1 MNTSTDV
8 SAQLSELAAELTGRV
23 AEMLAYAARN
33 METQKQ
39 QQIYEMLE
47 TNLPDVVTNTIL
59 KTTILHTPKGV
70 DHLKANLDMY
80 ATQMCERFIKND
92 M

>member
-8 SAQLSELAAELTGRV
+8 STQLSELAAELTGKV

-47 TNLPDVVTNTIL
+47 TNLPDVVTNTL
-59 KTTILHTPKGV
+59 FKTTALHSVQGV
-70 DHLKANLDMY
+70 DHLKANLDWY
-80 ATQMCERFIKND
+80 AEQMAERFIKND